1 MSSFLLRR
9 LAWGGL
15 VLLIVATLT
24 FFLMHVV
31 PGGPFDKEKKLPPEI
46 KANVE
51 AKYHLDQ
58 PVWRQYVLYLGG
70 LAQGDLGPSYKY
82 LGRTVN
88 EIIGESFPVSIH
100 LGGLALIIAI
110 VLGIGAGI
118 AAALRPHGWPD
129 RLGLVLTTVGISVP
143 SFVLGTFFV
152 LVFAHQVR
160 LFPPALWE
168 GWRHTVL
175 PAVTLGVF
183 PAAYIARLTR
193 SSILDVIHK
202 DFVRTARAKGVTPAA
217 VLTRHVLKNAMTPV
231 LTYLGPLTAFL
242 VTGSFIVEF
251 IFSIPGLGKFFI
263 TAVTNRDY
271 PLMMGVTLVY
281 AAVIVLANLVVDL
294 CYTVL
299 DPRVRL
305 E

>member
-1 MSSFLLRR
+1 MIRFLLRR
-9 LAWGGL
+9 LVWGGL
-15 VLLIVATLT
+15 VLLVVATLT
-24 FFLMHVV
+24 FFMMHVV

-70 LAQGDLGPSYKY
+70 LLQGDLGPSYKY
-82 LGRTVN
+82 LGRTVH

-100 LGGLALIIAI
+100 LGGLALMVAT

-118 AAALRPHGWPD
+118 AAALRPQGWPD
-129 RLGLVLTTVGISVP
+129 RLGLLLTTVGISVP
-143 SFVLGTFFV
+143 NFVLGTLLV
-152 LVFAHQVR
+152 LIFAHEVR

-193 SSILDVIHK
+193 SSILEVIHK
-202 DFVRTARAKGVTPAA
+202 DFVRTAQAKGVGPAV
-217 VLTRHVLKNAMTPV
+217 VLAKHVLKNAMTPV

-294 CYTVL
+294 CYTAL